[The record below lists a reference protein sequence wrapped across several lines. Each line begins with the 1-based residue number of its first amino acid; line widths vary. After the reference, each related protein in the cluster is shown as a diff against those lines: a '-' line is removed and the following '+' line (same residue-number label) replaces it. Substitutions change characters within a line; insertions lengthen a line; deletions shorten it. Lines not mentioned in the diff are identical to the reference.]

1 MADRELSTEE
11 RRLLDALRAG
21 LAEADPVPEVL
32 VEAAKASFTWR
43 TVDAELAELVAD
55 TALEARAVRGQGGPR
70 LLTFA
75 AGPTTLVVEVDA
87 SGAGRRLLGQ
97 IVRPRRAEVE
107 VRHAGG
113 TVSVAADDL
122 GRFRVDTVPAGP
134 LSLSCRFPEAGEQP
148 VVTSW
153 VTV

>member
-1 MADRELSTEE
+1 VVDRELSPEDRE
-11 RRLLDALRAG
+11 LLDTLRDG

-32 VEAAKASFTWR
+32 LEAARASFTWR

-55 TALEARAVRGQGGPR
+55 TAVASSAVRGPDAPR
-70 LLTFA
+70 LLTFT
-75 AGPTTLVVEVDA
+75 AGPTTLVVEVGTT
-87 SGAGRRLLGQ
+87 GAQRRLLGQ

-107 VRHAGG
+107 VRHSGG
-113 TVSVAADDL
+113 TLDVVADDL
-122 GRFRVDTVPAGP
+122 GRFRVETVPAGP
-134 LSLSCRFPEAGEQP
+134 LSLSCRFPDAGEPP

>member
-1 MADRELSTEE
+1 MVDRELSSAD
-11 RRLLDALRAG
+11 RRLLDGLREA

-32 VEAAKASFTWR
+32 LEAARASFTWR

-55 TALEARAVRGQGGPR
+55 TALESGAVRGPGAPR
-70 LLTFA
+70 LLTFT
-75 AGPTTLVVEVDA
+75 AGPTTLVVEI
-87 SGAGRRLLGQ
+87 GTAGTQRHLLGQ

-107 VRHAGG
+107 IRHSGG
-113 TVSVAADDL
+113 TLNVVADDL
-122 GRFRVDTVPAGP
+122 GRFRVETVPAGP
-134 LSLSCRFPEAGEQP
+134 LSLTCRFPDAEGQP